1 MLSLDKIK
9 KGISEIRES
18 GGIGAIGDSVK
29 AGIGNLRDSVTEG
42 VKTGVGNLRN
52 SVTEGVKTGVGN
64 LRNSVTAGIG
74 RVSSISSSGIR
85 PNLFSNPR
93 QSRPMASASASSSSS
108 SSSSRQRV
116 RPGKLSLYIKNIST
130 KRLSVPI
137 KCVGSNIKG
146 TLENILRSNIEGKC
160 SIEGYVKQRSCNII
174 TYSCGLVTGNLAIFT
189 VVYECLVCNPS
200 QGMRISCAVKNITNA
215 GILAQVD
222 DSEYSPV
229 NIFIA
234 RDHHY
239 NIPYFSE
246 LKEGDEIMIRVIGQ
260 RFELNDTFVSVLGEL
275 ELERQREPR
284 NSLRREI
291 EMSQKEKGKEDVGP
305 VAGALST
312 ILEETGLSEPSVKQ
326 PEGEGEG
333 VDEGEGAG
341 EAEEAGAEGAAAET
355 DEGVETE
362 EAAKE
367 SEGEGEGGGSGS
379 EEEGKSK
386 EE

>member
-1 MLSLDKIK
+1 MIYLHIIYSIIYYMLSLDKIK

-18 GGIGAIGDSVK
+18 GGIGAVGDSVK

-52 SVTEGVKTGVGN
+52 SVTEGIKTGVGN
-64 LRNSVTAGIG
+64 LRNSVTAGIS
-74 RVSSISSSGIR
+74 RVSGDSSSGIRR
-85 PNLFSNPR
+85 PNLFSNPTK
-93 QSRPMASASASSSSS
+93 SRPMASAS
-108 SSSSRQRV
+108 SSSRQKV

-200 QGMRISCAVKNITNA
+200 QGMRISCSVKNITNA

-260 RFELNDTFVSVLGEL
+260 RFELNDAFVSVLGEL

-291 EMSQKEKGKEDVGP
+291 EMSQKEKGKEDVGAVGA

-333 VDEGEGAG
+333 GEEG
-341 EAEEAGAEGAAAET
+341 
-355 DEGVETE
+355 
-362 EAAKE
+362 
-367 SEGEGEGGGSGS
+367 GEGEGG
-379 EEEGKSK
+379 EEGGEEGGKSK

>member
-1 MLSLDKIK
+1 MIYLHIIYSIIYYMLSLDKIK

-52 SVTEGVKTGVGN
+52 SVT
-64 LRNSVTAGIG
+64 AGIG

-93 QSRPMASASASSSSS
+93 QSRPMASASSLSS

-215 GILAQVD
+215 GILAHVD

-291 EMSQKEKGKEDVGP
+291 EMSQKEKGKEDVGVVGA

-333 VDEGEGAG
+333 AGEGEG
-341 EAEEAGAEGAAAET
+341 EGAEGAAAET
-355 DEGVETE
+355 DEGGETE

-367 SEGEGEGGGSGS
+367 EAAKEEEGEGGGSGS

>member
-1 MLSLDKIK
+1 
-9 KGISEIRES
+9 
-18 GGIGAIGDSVK
+18 
-29 AGIGNLRDSVTEG
+29 
-42 VKTGVGNLRN
+42 
-52 SVTEGVKTGVGN
+52 
-64 LRNSVTAGIG
+64 
-74 RVSSISSSGIR
+74 
-85 PNLFSNPR
+85 
-93 QSRPMASASASSSSS
+93 
-108 SSSSRQRV
+108 
-116 RPGKLSLYIKNIST
+116 
-130 KRLSVPI
+130 
-137 KCVGSNIKG
+137 
-146 TLENILRSNIEGKC
+146 
-160 SIEGYVKQRSCNII
+160 
-174 TYSCGLVTGNLAIFT
+174 
-189 VVYECLVCNPS
+189 
-200 QGMRISCAVKNITNA
+200 MRISCAVKNITNA
-215 GILAQVD
+215 GILAHVD

-291 EMSQKEKGKEDVGP
+291 EMSQKEKGKEDVGVVGA

-333 VDEGEGAG
+333 AGEGEG
-341 EAEEAGAEGAAAET
+341 EGAEGAAAET
-355 DEGVETE
+355 DEGGETE

-367 SEGEGEGGGSGS
+367 EAAKEEEGEGGGSGS